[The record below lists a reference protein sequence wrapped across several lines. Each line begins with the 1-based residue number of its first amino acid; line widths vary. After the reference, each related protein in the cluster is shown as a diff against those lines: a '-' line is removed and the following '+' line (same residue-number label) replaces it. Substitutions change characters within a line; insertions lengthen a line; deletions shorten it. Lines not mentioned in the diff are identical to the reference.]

1 AALSAWVPISF
12 PRRAFRA
19 ARRLPWN
26 HLEACPPRSPLPAH
40 PAHSITLLVP
50 VVERAGLPAHAAP
63 PGRRRPR
70 PAPCA
75 GWRLAA
81 CLARGA
87 ARGGVGRR
95 LGRPPGGR
103 RRRRASRAAADPRA
117 SALSVLSLSEG
128 ASRSDV
134 KRRFKELVATEHPD
148 KRPGDL
154 AAAERFKAVVA
165 AYEELASPGGAPE
178 PGPAPTASR
187 QTGPVEVEVDEVE
200 VDPESVAALLL
211 FACFGVAV
219 VLLSQ
224 VDLRWQTCY
233 RSWEWWCSLKGLA

>member
-1 AALSAWVPISF
+1 RQPFRLGCPSVFRGALFAPLV
-12 PRRAFRA
+12 
-19 ARRLPWN
+19 
-26 HLEACPPRSPLPAH
+26 ACPPRSPLPAH
-40 PAHSITLLVP
+40 PAAPRSAP
-50 VVERAGLPAHAAP
+50 RGPAP
-63 PGRRRPR
+63 PS
-70 PAPCA
+70 A